1 MSELEKMLNGELYS
15 FADEE
20 IIALSKKANELMY
33 EFNKSDLDRKHL
45 SQILHLLIPNA
56 APNATILPPF
66 RCDYGFR
73 ITLGENTFVNRNCTF
88 LDAGGITIGKNC
100 KIGPDCHLFT
110 PQHPINYL
118 KRREP
123 VEYPI
128 GITIGDDCWLGGNV
142 TIAPGVKIGN
152 RCVIGAGSVVVKDI
166 PDDSLAVGNPA
177 KVIKKISTENN

>member
-20 IIALSKKANELMY
+20 LVAIQKKANTLMH
-33 EFNKSDLDRKHL
+33 EFNNSDLDRDRL
-45 SQILHLLIPNA
+45 SQLLHLLIPNA
-56 APNATILPPF
+56 SESATILPPF
-66 RCDYGFR
+66 RCDYGIR
-73 ITLGENTFVNRNCTF
+73 ITIGDNTFVNRNCTF

-118 KRREP
+118 QRREP

-142 TIAPGVKIGN
+142 TIVPGVTIGD
-152 RCVIGAGSVVVKDI
+152 RCVIGAGSVVTKNI
-166 PDDSLAVGNPA
+166 PNDCLAVGNPA
-177 KVIKKISTENN
+177 RVIKKLS